1 MARDHSTIRLPSSSI
16 PDRAGSATFRSP
28 RETSYDFSK
37 RKKSSILG
45 HSTASAAYYFQDQT
59 SPAILNVTPGQ
70 PASGVTITGLPST
83 ATQVYAQKGN
93 IDIVQG
99 KFTYSPGSS
108 NITLPLAFT
117 WSNRT
122 ELVANN
128 PLWRAQV
135 GISYSFDSLFGGAK

>member
-1 MARDHSTIRLPSSSI
+1 MRDFQI
-16 PDRAGSATFRSP
+16 AGEA
-28 RETSYDFSK
+28 SYDFSK
-37 RKKSSILG
+37 MKKSTILG

-99 KFTYSPGSS
+99 KFTYSPGTSGFTVPVS
-108 NITLPLAFT
+108 FT

-122 ELVANN
+122 ELVTNN
-128 PLWRAQV
+128 PLWRGQV
-135 GISYSFDSLFGGAK
+135 GISYNFDSLFGGGK